1 MVKEKKNIHT
11 YTDIHTYRHRYTCVY
26 IYTYIYIYIYIHTDG
41 CEYIYIYIHTYIYI
55 YMHPAACCWVAA
67 GCLAA
72 GYWLHDA
79 DNSAWRPQASPET
92 HAI

>member
-1 MVKEKKNIHT
+1 
-11 YTDIHTYRHRYTCVY
+11 
-26 IYTYIYIYIYIHTDG
+26 
-41 CEYIYIYIHTYIYI
+41 
-55 YMHPAACCWVAA
+55 MHPAACCWVAA

>member
-1 MVKEKKNIHT
+1 MCI
-11 YTDIHTYRHRYTCVY
+11 
-26 IYTYIYIYIYIHTDG
+26 YIYIYIYIHI
-41 CEYIYIYIHTYIYI
+41 YIYIYTLTGVNIYIYIYTYIYIYI

>member
-1 MVKEKKNIHT
+1 MYV
-11 YTDIHTYRHRYTCVY
+11 
-26 IYTYIYIYIYIHTDG
+26 YIYIYIFTPVSV
-41 CEYIYIYIHTYIYI
+41 YIYIYIYI